1 MSISNEEKSELCQN
15 VIKHAV
21 VYALSWQRWRRCQA
35 IRSSRLTVFDSYCS
49 WLLLL
54 AGDIE
59 TNPGPVRYP
68 CTMCAKPVRVN
79 QRGVMCDTCNLWT
92 HASCYGISRDE
103 YDIMSLQGDSCAWMC
118 PKCALSTLPF
128 ANTSTLSVYDD
139 EEALIGDNSQA
150 GGDRDLYMDHMGECD
165 RLAKQNPRDIRFI
178 HYNIQSLLS
187 VLDSFRITHER
198 KPFSLVC
205 LTETWLTE
213 DVADHEVNLS
223 GYSIIRR
230 DRSYAGKVRGG
241 GVAIYVDDELST
253 VRRIDLEHETLEHI
267 VLEVRVE
274 KRKHLSLVICVYIPP
289 KDAVHVLGTLSTV
302 LEKCIDCG
310 LDVILMGDL
319 NHDQLKNPNA
329 LSAIC
334 HTYHM
339 DHLIQ
344 EPTRSTPHSQSL
356 LDVVLTINKERICDS
371 GVLCHSMSDHS
382 AIYCIYQSALRT
394 QSGFVTYRDMK
405 HFCDNSFRCDI
416 LKVPWLVCEV
426 FDDVDDQYYAW
437 HTLFMEVVNLHAPLK
452 TKKCRKRL
460 VPWMTPDIREL
471 MRQRDKTH
479 RIAIKERSEHHFCLP

>member
-1 MSISNEEKSELCQN
+1 
-15 VIKHAV
+15 
-21 VYALSWQRWRRCQA
+21 
-35 IRSSRLTVFDSYCS
+35 
-49 WLLLL
+49 
-54 AGDIE
+54 
-59 TNPGPVRYP
+59 
-68 CTMCAKPVRVN
+68 
-79 QRGVMCDTCNLWT
+79 
-92 HASCYGISRDE
+92 
-103 YDIMSLQGDSCAWMC
+103 
-118 PKCALSTLPF
+118 
-128 ANTSTLSVYDD
+128 
-139 EEALIGDNSQA
+139 
-150 GGDRDLYMDHMGECD
+150 MDHMGECD
-165 RLAKQNPRDIRFI
+165 RLAKQNPRDIRLI

-267 VLEVRVE
+267 VLEVW
-274 KRKHLSLVICVYIPP
+274 VYIPP

-339 DHLIQ
+339 DQLIQ

-356 LDVVLTINKERICDS
+356 LDVVLTTNKERICDS
-371 GVLCHSMSDHS
+371 GVLCHSMSDCFED
-382 AIYCIYQSALRT
+382 A
-394 QSGFVTYRDMK
+394 VW
-405 HFCDNSFRCDI
+405 FCH
-416 LKVPWLVCEV
+416 L
-426 FDDVDDQYYAW
+426 
-437 HTLFMEVVNLHAPLK
+437 
-452 TKKCRKRL
+452 
-460 VPWMTPDIREL
+460 
-471 MRQRDKTH
+471 QRYE
-479 RIAIKERSEHHFCLP
+479 AFL